1 MVSLDPKSKQPKCK
15 TGRSAHMSDRDSEGE
30 LRRSRKRETNRISR
44 ARNKDRVNA
53 ERRVRYATDPEFRA
67 KVLKDARKD
76 TLKRKYGL
84 SLQDYD
90 KMLARQAGVYKIC
103 RRNSAAL
110 GVDHCH
116 DADKLRS
123 LLCTGLQARRCCGGQ
138 SNADAA
144 GCESVYAFFLLR
156 FRREPLDF
164 ETSNSLRRPQLS
176 WTVSARFL
184 PSSLDHDL
192 H

>member
-1 MVSLDPKSKQPKCK
+1 
-15 TGRSAHMSDRDSEGE
+15 MSDRDSEDE

-90 KMLARQAGVYKIC
+90 KMLAQQAGVCKIC
-103 RRNSAAL
+103 RRNSAARL
-110 GVDHCH
+110 SVDHCH
-116 DADKLRS
+116 EADELRS
-123 LLCTGLQARRCCGGQ
+123 LLCNNCNPGLGRFRDSPALLRLAAAYIERWRRIHAGRRARSSRVDPEIAGDHRARRRQRGPCR
-138 SNADAA
+138 N
-144 GCESVYAFFLLR
+144 ER
-156 FRREPLDF
+156 LD
-164 ETSNSLRRPQLS
+164 SRRPLACS
-176 WTVSARFL
+176 DRGS
-184 PSSLDHDL
+184 H
-192 H
+192 

>member
-1 MVSLDPKSKQPKCK
+1 
-15 TGRSAHMSDRDSEGE
+15 MSDRDSEDE

-44 ARNKDRVNA
+44 VRNKDRVNA

-90 KMLARQAGVYKIC
+90 KMLAQQAGGCKIC

-116 DADKLRS
+116 EADKLRS
-123 LLCTGLQARRCCGGQ
+123 LLCNNCNPGSDSSATVPRSCGW
-138 SNADAA
+138 
-144 GCESVYAFFLLR
+144 
-156 FRREPLDF
+156 PPP
-164 ETSNSLRRPQLS
+164 TSNVGAGFMRPARAVIPRKSRNRR
-176 WTVSARFL
+176 
-184 PSSLDHDL
+184 
-192 H
+192 

>member
-1 MVSLDPKSKQPKCK
+1 MVSLDPKSKQPKSK
-15 TGRSAHMSDRDSEGE
+15 TGRSAHMSDRDSEDE
-30 LRRSRKRETNRISR
+30 LRRNRKRETNRISR

-90 KMLARQAGVYKIC
+90 KTLAQQAGVCKIC
-103 RRNSAAL
+103 QRNSAAL

-116 DADKLRS
+116 EADKLRS
-123 LLCTGLQARRCCGGQ
+123 LLCNNCNPGLGQFHDSPALLRLAAAYIERWRRIH
-138 SNADAA
+138 AA
-144 GCESVYAFFLLR
+144 G
-156 FRREPLDF
+156 P
-164 ETSNSLRRPQLS
+164 P
-176 WTVSARFL
+176 
-184 PSSLDHDL
+184 DHPA
-192 H
+192 